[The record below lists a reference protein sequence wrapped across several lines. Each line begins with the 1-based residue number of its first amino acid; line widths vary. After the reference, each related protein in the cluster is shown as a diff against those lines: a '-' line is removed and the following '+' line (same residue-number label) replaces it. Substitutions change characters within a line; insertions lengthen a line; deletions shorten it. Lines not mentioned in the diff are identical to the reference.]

1 MKNWLRLHG
10 YALAGAW
17 RHIRAPRGG
26 FLLNVVV
33 IAIALMLPFAGL
45 TLLEN
50 VRPVSQ
56 QLVVEPEISIFL
68 AADATREQ
76 AKALAAPIRSTLDG
90 AQLQGALTFV
100 PREQALEAL
109 DARTGLAAAVQTL
122 GSNPLPDAWVL
133 KLSGMDSVAQA
144 DRADSLVAN
153 LKKLPGVEHVQLDSA
168 WVKRL
173 AAVMHV
179 LRLALLLLAI
189 TLGTVVVAV
198 VFNTIRLQVLNQGE
212 EIVLSKL
219 VGASDAF
226 VSRPFYYAGAL
237 LGLLAGALALGLVTL
252 GLYPLNQALA
262 DVVRLYGAQ
271 FRLAP
276 LAAPAWMALLAISA
290 GLGWLGAVLSVRRSV
305 SRLSV

>member
-1 MKNWLRLHG
+1 MNNWLRLHA

-50 VRPVSQ
+50 VRPVSE
-56 QLVVEPEISIFL
+56 QLVVEPEVSVFL
-68 AADATREQ
+68 AAGTPREQ
-76 AKALAAPIRSTLDG
+76 ASALAAPIKRLLKEAQLDG
-90 AQLQGALTFV
+90 KLEFI
-100 PREQALEAL
+100 PREKALAAL
-109 DARTGLAAAVQTL
+109 DERTGLSAAVNAL
-122 GSNPLPDAWVL
+122 GTNPLPDAYVL
-133 KLSGMDSVAQA
+133 KLSGLDSMAQA
-144 DRADSLVAN
+144 TRTEKLVGSLQTLA
-153 LKKLPGVEHVQLDSA
+153 GVEHVQLDSA

-173 AAVMHV
+173 AAIMQVMQ
-179 LRLALLLLAI
+179 LILLLLAI

-198 VFNTIRLQVLNQGE
+198 VFNTIRLQVLNQSE

-226 VSRPFYYAGAL
+226 VCRPFYYAGAF
-237 LGLLAGALALGLVTL
+237 LGLIAGALALSLVTL
-252 GLYPLNQALA
+252 ALYPLNQALA
-262 DVVRLYGAQ
+262 DVVRLYGSQ

-276 LAAPAWMALLAISA
+276 LNALSWIALLAASA
-290 GLGWLGAVLSVRRSV
+290 SLGWLGALLSVRRSIG
-305 SRLSV
+305 RLV

>member
-1 MKNWLRLHG
+1 MKNWLRLHA

-50 VRPVSQ
+50 VRPVSE
-56 QLVVEPEISIFL
+56 QLVVEPEISLFL
-68 AADATREQ
+68 APDAPREQ
-76 AKALAAPIRSTLDG
+76 ASALAAPIKKALKDAG
-90 AQLQGALTFV
+90 LQGTLEFI
-100 PREQALEAL
+100 PREKALAAL
-109 DARTGLAAAVQTL
+109 DARTGVAAAVEAL
-122 GSNPLPDAWVL
+122 GSNPLPDAYVL
-133 KLSGMDSVAQA
+133 KLSGLGNVAQA
-144 DRADSLVAN
+144 ARTDALVTR
-153 LKKLPGVEHVQLDSA
+153 LQGLQGVEQVQLDSA

-173 AAVMHV
+173 AAVMQV
-179 LRLALLLLAI
+179 LQLALLLLAI

-198 VFNTIRLQVLNQGE
+198 VFNTIRLQVLHQSE

-226 VSRPFYYAGAL
+226 VCRPFYYAGAF
-237 LGLLAGALALGLVTL
+237 LGLSAGVLALGLVTL
-252 GLYPLNQALA
+252 GLQPLNQALA
-262 DVVRLYGAQ
+262 DVVRLYGSQ

-276 LAAPAWMALLAISA
+276 LSAMLWLALLAASA
-290 GLGWLGAVLSVRRSV
+290 ALGWLGALLSMRRSIG
-305 SRLSV
+305 RLA